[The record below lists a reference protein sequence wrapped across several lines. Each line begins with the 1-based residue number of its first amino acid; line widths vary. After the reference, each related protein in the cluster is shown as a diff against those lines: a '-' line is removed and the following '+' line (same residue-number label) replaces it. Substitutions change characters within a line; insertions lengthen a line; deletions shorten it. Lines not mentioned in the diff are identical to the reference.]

1 MSRPQSKEELRAARL
16 RALDKATTKNT
27 ENSPS
32 QVASTAVTSSNTVP
46 VPNLTVRD
54 SYDELM
60 KVIYLGGEATEE
72 DLLRWN
78 FDGFCFCINPSFGLK
93 QGHGGPCG
101 ILAVVQA
108 ELIATLFFTDDL
120 QPKYVQLP
128 AMLPRTELQGALIR
142 ALSVVLLRASI
153 NNSVTVI
160 TIMKG
165 SDNPHIPL
173 PYWNMSDL
181 VTTTFHSL
189 HEVQD
194 YLSENISAFE
204 DSCGCLL
211 FLLSLVMTR
220 FV

>member
-16 RALDKATTKNT
+16 RALDKATKNT
-27 ENSPS
+27 GSHG
-32 QVASTAVTSSNTVP
+32 ASTAVTPSNTVP
-46 VPNLTVRD
+46 VPNLSVRD

-60 KVIYLGGEATEE
+60 KVVYLGGEATEE

-78 FDGFCFCINPSFGLK
+78 FDGFCFCINPSFVLK

-128 AMLPRTELQGALIR
+128 AILPHTELQGALIR
-142 ALSVVLLRASI
+142 ALSVVLFRAST
-153 NNSVTVI
+153 NDSVTVI
-160 TIMKG
+160 TTVKG
-165 SDNPHIPL
+165 SDNPNIPL
-173 PYWNMSDL
+173 LYWNTSDL
-181 VTTTFHSL
+181 ITTTFHSL

-194 YLSENISAFE
+194 HLSKNISAFE
-204 DSCGCLL
+204 DSCGCLI